1 MMMQCV
7 IITTAV
13 IDTYGSQSKAIT
25 SLSSPHK
32 DGRFE
37 GATDGGDVT
46 GWRSISGTGT
56 GAARRRDGL
65 GKEVV

>member
-46 GWRSISGTGT
+46 
-56 GAARRRDGL
+56 
-65 GKEVV
+65 